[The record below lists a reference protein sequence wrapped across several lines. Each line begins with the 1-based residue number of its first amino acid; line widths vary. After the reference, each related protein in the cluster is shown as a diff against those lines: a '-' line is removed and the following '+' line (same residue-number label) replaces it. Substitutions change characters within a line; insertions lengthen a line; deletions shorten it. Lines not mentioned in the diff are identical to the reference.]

1 MEKLRNGKEKSTT
14 PLEAIK
20 DFCMECC
27 GYQRDEVKNCTAPK
41 CALYSF
47 RLGKNPYR
55 KSKDYSEDELEKMRE
70 RIRKA
75 REKKNEKS

>member
-1 MEKLRNGKEKSTT
+1 MNLRNGKEKPTT
-14 PLEAIK
+14 PLDAIK
-20 DFCMECC
+20 EFCLECC
-27 GYQRDEVKNCTAPK
+27 GYQKDDVKNCTAPM
-41 CALYSF
+41 CALYNF

-55 KSKDYSEDELEKMRE
+55 KTKDYSEDELEKMRE